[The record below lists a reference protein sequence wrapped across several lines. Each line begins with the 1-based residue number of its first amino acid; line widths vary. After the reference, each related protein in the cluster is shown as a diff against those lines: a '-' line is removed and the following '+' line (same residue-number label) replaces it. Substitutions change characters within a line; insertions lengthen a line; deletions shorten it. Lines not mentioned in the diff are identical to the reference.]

1 MVPKLVFVDLDG
13 TFVDSQKRVCERN
26 LRVLERAAEV
36 GVQFVPCTGR
46 NANGILPELAAA
58 PCVRYAVCGNG
69 ASVVDLRTNEVLHS
83 EPLLTEQVLDLHER
97 LAGLRVTFDVFMD
110 GKVYLARDRWGVLH
124 DAAAGDEALEN
135 FITGLRTPYDCPL
148 EELISRG
155 EVTKLTM
162 LHPGN
167 TDAPAVREAIGRVD
181 GLEWTWSLPMN
192 TEVMRAGVNKG
203 SALRWLCGYLGV
215 DTADTMAFGDGD
227 NDIAMIRAAGDGV
240 AMGNAIPEVL
250 AAADHVTATC
260 DEAGVAAYLEPIL
273 AELWA

>member
-58 PCVRYAVCGNG
+58 ACVRYAVCGNG
-69 ASVVDLRTNEVLHS
+69 ASVVNLRTNEVLHS

-97 LAGLRVTFDVFMD
+97 LTGLRVTFDVFMD

-135 FITGLRTPYDCPL
+135 FITGLRTPYDCSL
-148 EELISRG
+148 EELVSRG

-167 TDAPAVREAIGRVD
+167 IDAPAVREAIGKVD

-192 TEVMRAGVNKG
+192 TEVMRSGVNKG

-215 DTADTMAFGDGD
+215 DTTDTIAFGDGD
-227 NDIAMIRAAGDGV
+227 NDIAMIQAAGDGV

-250 AAADHVTATC
+250 AVADHVTATC

-273 AELWA
+273 AEL